1 MLRACRAL
9 VRRSLERPDP
19 RHRVDLLL
27 RQLLEPREH
36 RLQHRGV
43 LRLVRQVRRL
53 ASIQFQVV
61 EDRAALELR
70 VGAFRRWRGVQRAGG
85 IRAVNPSDG
94 VSPGEDLELSDAQC
108 GLGWTG
114 EPAHVPGGRRLERR
128 RAHLLVERVDACPQN
143 TAVA

>member
-1 MLRACRAL
+1 MLRAFRAL

-53 ASIQFQVV
+53 ASIHFQVV

-85 IRAVNPSDG
+85 IRAVNPKCPST
-94 VSPGEDLELSDAQC
+94 LRF
-108 GLGWTG
+108 
-114 EPAHVPGGRRLERR
+114 RRKTSQL
-128 RAHLLVERVDACPQN
+128 LLVSQFISVQAAFNDPQRHQHQRHKHQGPCKN
-143 TAVA
+143 Y